1 MECQKRIALEQAVGA
16 LKEASREL
24 RAALQQ
30 PDAYPLPTITD
41 VLLGPET
48 DQAIRQMYHDL
59 QLTQIQRER
68 KSSDAFG
75 TGGRAPG
82 DRRDVANGRVVR

>member
-59 QLTQIQRER
+59 QLTQTKTTQDLEHH
-68 KSSDAFG
+68 AL
-75 TGGRAPG
+75 TCEVCLQA
-82 DRRDVANGRVVR
+82 